1 MLELCVLSNLM
12 QKHEIS
18 DSIFSIADNLIKSE
32 NEDSYIYYLALYY
45 QSVLSLLSKE
55 NNSQEYKNELKMLK
69 ERSNRILHSK
79 APLRGYI
86 EWNFMDIQNAI
97 EEMPKETTIEQD
109 KYQIMCEMLA
119 IVISVRDLFQYLNDK
134 ARN

>member
-18 DSIFSIADNLIKSE
+18 NSIFSIADNLIKSE

-79 APLRGYI
+79 TTLRGYI

-119 IVISVRDLFQYLNDK
+119 IVVSVRDLFQYLNDK